1 MTESNVPK
9 EESMFREP
17 ILQPV
22 ELRRA
27 RVLDDPCGELA
38 QPGVTDADIAGY
50 LGLLACARRN
60 RFARRLDPLF
70 DGHRC

>member
-1 MTESNVPK
+1 
-9 EESMFREP
+9 MFSQP
-17 ILQPV
+17 LLQPV
-22 ELRRA
+22 KLRRA
-27 RVLDDPCGELA
+27 RILDDPSSELA

-60 RFARRLDPLF
+60 RFARYLDPLF